1 MARFARRRPSAAM
14 IVALLALFVALG
26 GPAEAAHLIN
36 GKLLKRGSVTGRAI
50 KDRSLGVRDLSKPA
64 IRRLQNLPAG
74 SVTEAKLANRAV
86 TPGKLAPGAVG
97 SAAIAAG
104 GVASGNLAG
113 GAVGSPQ
120 VADNSLT
127 GSDIADGSLSSRDIA
142 RFSGRFSVDIPPVAP
157 GQCWSREPVL
167 DALAGSNINGDV
179 VKVTPDSTWP
189 RTKVDATHEYA
200 LSLTVYNSAAPD
212 RFVLSVCNPSNG
224 PTLPAATTRVG
235 FAYLIVDVL

>member
-1 MARFARRRPSAAM
+1 MDRLVRRRPSAAM

-26 GPAEAAHLIN
+26 GPAQAAHLIN
-36 GKLLKRGSVTGRAI
+36 GKLLKKGTVTGKAI

-64 IRRLQNLPAG
+64 IRKLQNLPSG
-74 SVTEAKLANRAV
+74 SVTETKLANGAV

-120 VADNSLT
+120 VADSSLT
-127 GSDIADGSLSSRDIA
+127 ARDIA
-142 RFSGRFSVDIPPVAP
+142 RYSGRFSLDVPPIPA

-167 DALAGSNINGDV
+167 DALAGANINGDIV
-179 VKVTPDSTWP
+179 EVTPDSAWP
-189 RTKVDATHEYA
+189 RLKVDATHEYA

-212 RFVLSVCNPSNG
+212 RFVLSACNPSNTV
-224 PTLPAATTRVG
+224 TLPAAATRVA
-235 FAYLIVDVL
+235 FAYAVIDVP